1 LPTRTAPIGMP
12 IFLSACVK
20 YFTQALPHCRKVTQL
35 GIIFGWGSMTIRQV
49 VEAGRQ
55 ARLEAEN
62 ARLRKL
68 AADLAAADIGELQAA
83 LGARPREG
91 AIDPA
96 HRLLVVSGGERG
108 TR

>member
-1 LPTRTAPIGMP
+1 MP

-20 YFTQALPHCRKVTQL
+20 YFTQAPPHCRRVTQL

-68 AADLAAADIGELQAA
+68 AADLAADVAELQAA
-83 LGARPREG
+83 LGVRPREG
-91 AIDPA
+91 AVDPA
-96 HRLLVVSGGERG
+96 HRLLVISGGERG
-108 TR
+108 MC